1 MFSFGLHKLELENQF
16 HAPTIAVRESL
27 GKSIARSFNLKT
39 KVATHDDRESS
50 VLNFGRIW

>member
-1 MFSFGLHKLELENQF
+1 MFSFGLHNVELENQF
-16 HAPTIAVRESL
+16 YAPTIAVRESL
-27 GKSIARSFNLKT
+27 GKSMARSFKLKT